1 MKRTIQF
8 LLAGVM
14 GGMIVLFGI
23 TALDLHK
30 APDIVKEAAK
40 PAVHFTATLPEKVAF
55 DFTKA
60 AKKATESVVY
70 IQAQESDALASKKYR
85 SRMADPFQGTPF
97 EGLFGGRDFFGGPS
111 YGAPLYKLKGAGSGI
126 IVSKDGYIV
135 TNNHVVDFADE
146 FEVTLSD
153 GRKFNARLIGKEPSA
168 DLAVIKI
175 DAEDLPAVEYG
186 NSDDVEVG
194 QWVLAIGNPFGYLT
208 STATAGIVS
217 AKGRDLGIIK
227 GDRAI
232 EQFIQTDAVI
242 NPGNSGGALVDLEG
256 NLIGVNTAIAT
267 HTGYYNGYSFA
278 IPVNLMR
285 SIVDDII
292 KYGSYQRTSL
302 GIYVMPI
309 DDEIQN
315 SLGLDTKN
323 GVYIDELIQGGAA
336 QFAGLLPNDVIVKID
351 EKVIKSI
358 KDLHNAIAL
367 TRVGDII
374 QVTVIRNN
382 KEKKIPVKLTKAI

>member
-1 MKRTIQF
+1 MKKIMQ
-8 LLAGVM
+8 LVVAGVM
-14 GGMIVLFGI
+14 GGLIVLLGI
-23 TALDLHK
+23 HR
-30 APDIVKEAAK
+30 
-40 PAVHFTATLPEKVAF
+40 FLPERTSDVPEHTVTNPIARTVSNVPLKASF
-55 DFTKA
+55 DFTA
-60 AKKATESVVY
+60 AAQKATASVVY
-70 IQAQESDALASKKYR
+70 IQAQESDALASQKMKRYR
-85 SRMADPFQGTPF
+85 MNPFEGTPF
-97 EGLFGGRDFFGGPS
+97 EDFFNGQMFGNPS
-111 YGAPLYKLKGAGSGI
+111 YGAPLYKLKGSGSGVI
-126 IVSKDGYIV
+126 ISKDGYIV

-146 FEVTLSD
+146 FEVTLAD
-153 GRKFNARLIGKEPSA
+153 GKKYKAELVGKEPSA

-175 DAEDLPAVEYG
+175 EADDLPAVEYG
-186 NSDDVEVG
+186 NSDDVKVG

-208 STATAGIVS
+208 STVTAGIVS

-242 NPGNSGGALVDLEG
+242 NPGNSGGALLDVEG
-256 NLIGVNTAIAT
+256 RLIGVNTAIAT

-309 DDEIQN
+309 DDEIQQN
-315 SLGLDTKN
+315 LSLDTKN
-323 GVYIDELIQGGAA
+323 GVYIDELVQGGAA
-336 QFAGLLPNDVIVKID
+336 QFAGLLPSDVIVQID
-351 EKVIKSI
+351 KKAIKTI
-358 KDLHNAIAL
+358 KDLHNAIAM

-382 KEKKIPVKLTKAI
+382 KEKTIPVKLTKAL

>member
-1 MKRTIQF
+1 MKKTIQF
-8 LLAGVM
+8 VLAGVM
-14 GGMIVLFGI
+14 GGVITLLGIQQGI
-23 TALDLHK
+23 TPASK
-30 APDIVKEAAK
+30 MENEA
-40 PAVHFTATLPEKVAF
+40 KVATSPRFVSNPLNASF
-55 DFTKA
+55 DFRKA
-60 AKKATESVVY
+60 AKKATASVVY

-85 SRMADPFQGTPF
+85 SRMHNPFEGTPF
-97 EGLFGGRDFFGGPS
+97 EQFFGQDFFGGPS
-111 YGAPLYKLKGAGSGI
+111 YGAPLYKLKGAGSGVI
-126 IVSKDGYIV
+126 ISKDGYIV

-153 GRKFNARLIGKEPSA
+153 GRKYNAKLIGKEPSA

-186 NSDDVEVG
+186 NSDNVEVG

-242 NPGNSGGALVDLEG
+242 NPGNSGGALLDVDG
-256 NLIGVNTAIAT
+256 KLIGVNTAIAT

-285 SIVDDII
+285 AIVDDII

-309 DDEIQN
+309 DDEIQQN
-315 SLGLDTKN
+315 LGLDSKN
-323 GVYIDELIQGGAA
+323 GVYIDELVQGGAA
-336 QFAGLLPNDVIVKID
+336 QFGGLLPSDVIIQID
-351 EKVIKSI
+351 RHEIKNI

-367 TRVGDII
+367 TRVGDVI
-374 QVTVIRNN
+374 QVTVVRNGA
-382 KEKKIPVKLTKAI
+382 EKTIPVKLTKAL